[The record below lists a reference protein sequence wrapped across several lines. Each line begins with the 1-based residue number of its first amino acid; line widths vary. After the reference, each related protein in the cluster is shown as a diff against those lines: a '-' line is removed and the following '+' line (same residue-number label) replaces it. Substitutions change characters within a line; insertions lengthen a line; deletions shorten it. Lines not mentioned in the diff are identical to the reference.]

1 LFSYTEDQ
9 RIKVI
14 EDFQSNKTNI
24 IIANIKA
31 GGVGIS
37 LHDLHGG
44 HPRVSIISPT
54 WSAQDT
60 MQTLGRIHRAEG
72 KTPAIQ
78 KFVFCAG
85 TIEEYI
91 CDKLREKLDNMSMI
105 NDGNLHPFPKLE
117 IEPNTESESDEES
130 DSIIVE
136 TKKKT
141 KKVKAKKGKSCSDF
155 LNI

>member
-1 LFSYTEDQ
+1 
-9 RIKVI
+9 
-14 EDFQSNKTNI
+14 
-24 IIANIKA
+24 
-31 GGVGIS
+31 
-37 LHDLHGG
+37 
-44 HPRVSIISPT
+44 VSIISPT

-60 MQTLGRIHRAEG
+60 VQTLGRIHRAEG

-91 CDKLREKLDNMSMI
+91 CDKLREKLDDMSMI
-105 NDGNLHPFPKLE
+105 NDGVLHPFPKLE
-117 IEPNTESESDEES
+117 TDPETDSETDNVSDN
-130 DSIIVE
+130 DTDANAVVE

-141 KKVKAKKGKSCSDF
+141 KTNQAKKVKSCSDH